1 MLGLDRV
8 LLIPAADP
16 PHKRAHLITP
26 AADRLAM
33 LRAAIRGHP
42 RFRISTVEIER
53 KGPSYTIHTLRQLA
67 QAHPTWKLTLLMGID
82 AFLEIDT
89 WKDYRAIF
97 DQSDIGVL
105 SRPPR
110 SLRTP
115 RALTPV
121 AVRSH
126 FRYASGRQTLIHR
139 NGNRVS
145 FLSVSA
151 LDISATDI
159 RDRVRH
165 GRSIRY
171 LVPPSVEQYIERERL
186 YRNRA
191 GSATA

>member
-1 MLGLDRV
+1 MLGLDRI
-8 LLIPAADP
+8 LLIPTADP
-16 PHKRAHLITP
+16 PHKRARLITP
-26 AADRLAM
+26 AKDRLAM
-33 LRAAIRGHP
+33 LRAAIRGNQP
-42 RFRISTVEIER
+42 FRISTVEIER
-53 KGPSYTIHTLRQLA
+53 KGLSFTIHTLRQLSK
-67 QAHPTWKLTLLMGID
+67 AHPTWKLTLLMGID

-97 DQSDIGVL
+97 DQADIGVL

-110 SLRTP
+110 RLRTP

-126 FRYASGRQTLIHR
+126 FRYDSGRHTLIHR
-139 NGNRVS
+139 NGNRVY

-159 RDRVRH
+159 RARVRQE
-165 GRSIRY
+165 RSIRY

-186 YRNRA
+186 YRKRA
-191 GSATA
+191 GMATA